1 MSKLS
6 NFSFLEDNGNY
17 FLTGLV
23 KDNKLV
29 DFYIFDKKKKSIA
42 GNIYRARLLDKVNG
56 LNGFFADIGEEKNGL
71 LQLNAENF
79 LKFKETDELI
89 LQVTYDGNDH
99 KGPKLTDKY
108 KIKGEFFILTPFD
121 SKIKL
126 SKKFND
132 KDKGFQIKSKFK
144 GLADG
149 LGFIIRT
156 SAESATLYELENEF
170 VQLLETYKYLEK
182 EKNFSPTPKLLY
194 SKDYILESLNFDKNL
209 VFISNDSA
217 SIQKYKTKNSSENI
231 IYDPDF
237 SIKKQEEIF
246 DQVKALFKR
255 NFVLENGIELVFD
268 KTEAFHVID
277 INSKGFFN
285 PGKDL
290 AKDINRNCVKE
301 IINQIHLRNI
311 CGIIL
316 VDFISYTNKE
326 DEKKLFNYFFKES
339 KKYKNPIN
347 VIGFTKLGILELT
360 RNKNVNHLSLDS
372 LDLSIL

>member
-1 MSKLS
+1 MEKLS
-6 NFSFLEDNGNY
+6 NFSFLEDNGSY
-17 FLTGLV
+17 IITGLI

-29 DFYIFDKKKKSIA
+29 EFYVFDKKKKSIA
-42 GNIYRARLLDKVNG
+42 GNIYRGRLLNKING
-56 LNGFFADIGEEKNGL
+56 LNGFFVDIGEEKNGL
-71 LQLNAENF
+71 LQLDQENF
-79 LKFKETDELI
+79 SEFKETDELI

-108 KIKGEFFILTPFD
+108 EIKGEFFILTPFD
-121 SKIKL
+121 LKIKL
-126 SKKFND
+126 SKKFTD
-132 KDKGFQIKSKFK
+132 RDKGIQIKNKFK
-144 GLADG
+144 ELANS
-149 LGFIIRT
+149 LGFVIRT
-156 SAESATLYELENEF
+156 SAESASLDELENEF
-170 VQLLETYKYLEK
+170 FQLLETYKYLEK

-194 SKDYILESLNFDKNL
+194 SKDYVLGSLTFEKDL
-209 VFISNDSA
+209 MFVSNDEA
-217 SIQKYKTKNSSENI
+217 SIEKYKEKSNSENI
-231 IYDPDF
+231 IYDSDF
-237 SIKKQEEIF
+237 SIKKKAEIF
-246 DQVKALFKR
+246 DQVKSLFNR
-255 NFVLENGIELVFD
+255 NFILENGIELVFD

-290 AKDINRNCVKE
+290 AKDINKNCVKE

-326 DEKKLFNYFFKES
+326 DEKILLNYFFRES

-372 LDLSIL
+372 LDLSII